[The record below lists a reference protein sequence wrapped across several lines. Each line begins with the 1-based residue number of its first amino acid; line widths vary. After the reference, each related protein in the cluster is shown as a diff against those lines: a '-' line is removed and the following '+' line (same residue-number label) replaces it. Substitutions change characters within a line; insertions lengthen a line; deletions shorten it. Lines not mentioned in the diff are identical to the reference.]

1 MVALAVSLTTDLSQ
15 VTDDTDAINRALNTT
30 RARTLFFP
38 AGSYM
43 ISAPL
48 TVGYDHAGGGV
59 RIVGE
64 GMYTTGECSNS
75 RLHVGLS
82 RLLRL

>member
-1 MVALAVSLTTDLSQ
+1 M
-15 VTDDTDAINRALNTT
+15 TDDTEAINRALNTT
-30 RARTLFFP
+30 QARTLFFP

-48 TVGYDHAGGGV
+48 TVGYNHAGGGV

-64 GMYTTGECSNS
+64 GMYTTGECSNG
-75 RLHVGLS
+75 RLGGSL
-82 RLLRL
+82 LLRL

>member
-1 MVALAVSLTTDLSQ
+1 M
-15 VTDDTDAINRALNTT
+15 TDDTEAINRALNTT

-48 TVGYDHAGGGV
+48 TVGYNHAGGGV

-64 GMYTTGECSNS
+64 GMYTTGECSNG
-75 RLHVGLS
+75 RPVLS
-82 RLLRL
+82 LLLRL